1 MSVDI
6 QTVRRIAKL
15 ARIQVSENDADLE
28 SMTTELNAI
37 LEWIEQLEETDTSGV
52 PPMSS
57 VVETRLFQRED
68 QVTDGGY
75 PEKIVKNAPEAQ
87 DNMFVVPRVV
97 E

>member
-6 QTVRRIAKL
+6 KTVRRIAKL
-15 ARIQVSENDADLE
+15 ARIQVSQDDADLE

-37 LEWIEQLEETDTSGV
+37 LNWVEQLEEIDTSGV
-52 PPMSS
+52 EPMKSA
-57 VVETRLFQRED
+57 VEASLFQRD
-68 QVTDGGY
+68 DKVTDGGY
-75 PEKIVKNAPEAQ
+75 PDSIVKNAPESQ

>member
-6 QTVRRIAKL
+6 KTVRRIAKL
-15 ARIQVSENDADLE
+15 ARIQVSENDSDLD
-28 SMTTELNAI
+28 SMTTELNTI
-37 LEWIEQLEETDTSGV
+37 LNWIEQLEEVDTNDV
-52 PPMSS
+52 PPMKSA
-57 VVETRLFQRED
+57 VETTLFQRVDE
-68 QVTDGGY
+68 VTDGGY

>member
-28 SMTTELNAI
+28 SMTTELNTI
-37 LEWIEQLEETDTSGV
+37 LQWVEQLEEVDTSNV
-52 PPMSS
+52 QPMSS
-57 VVETRLFQRED
+57 VVETHLFQRED

>member
-6 QTVRRIAKL
+6 DTVRRIAKL
-15 ARIQVSENDADLE
+15 ARIRVSENDADLQA
-28 SMTTELNAI
+28 MTQELNVI
-37 LEWIEQLEETDTSGV
+37 LNWVEQLEEIDTSNV
-52 PPMSS
+52 KPMNSA
-57 VVETRLFQRED
+57 VETTLFQRTD

-75 PEKIVKNAPEAQ
+75 PDKIVKNAPDAH

>member
-15 ARIQVSENDADLE
+15 ARIRVSENDADLE
-28 SMTTELNAI
+28 SMTTELNTI
-37 LEWIEQLEETDTSGV
+37 LQWVEQLEEIDTTDVT
-52 PPMSS
+52 PMNSA
-57 VVETRLFQRED
+57 VETTLFQRPDE
-68 QVTDGGY
+68 VTDGGY
-75 PEKIVKNAPEAQ
+75 PEKIVKNAPEAE

>member
-15 ARIQVSENDADLE
+15 ARIQVSDNDADLE
-28 SMTTELNAI
+28 SMTTELNSI
-37 LEWIEQLEETDTSGV
+37 LNWVEQLEEINTTDV
-52 PPMSS
+52 EPMKSA
-57 VVETRLFQRED
+57 VETSLFQRVDE
-68 QVTDGGY
+68 VTDGGY
-75 PEKIVKNAPEAQ
+75 PDKIVKNAPESQ

>member
-37 LEWIEQLEETDTSGV
+37 LNWVEQLEEVDTSNV
-52 PPMSS
+52 SPMKSA
-57 VVETRLFQRED
+57 VETSLFQRAD
-68 QVTDGGY
+68 KVTDGGY
-75 PEKIVKNAPEAQ
+75 PEKIVKNAPRAQ

>member
-15 ARIQVSENDADLE
+15 ARIQVSDNDADLD
-28 SMTTELNAI
+28 SMTAELNTI
-37 LEWIEQLEETDTSGV
+37 LNWVEQLEEIDTNDV
-52 PPMSS
+52 APMNSA
-57 VVETRLFQRED
+57 VETTLFQRTDE
-68 QVTDGGY
+68 VTDGGY
-75 PEKIVKNAPEAQ
+75 PENIVKNAPESE

>member
-15 ARIQVSENDADLE
+15 ARIRVSENDADLE
-28 SMTTELNAI
+28 SMTTELNTI
-37 LEWIEQLEETDTSGV
+37 LEWVEQLEEIDTSDV
-52 PPMSS
+52 APMNSA
-57 VVETRLFQRED
+57 VETSLFQRKDE
-68 QVTDGGY
+68 VTDGGY
-75 PEKIVKNAPEAQ
+75 PEKIVKNAPEAD